1 MTVQDDELDEE
12 DESFTVELSAPSNA
26 ATPLNATFAGG
37 GETLSATATIADD
50 DATPAITSG
59 AFEVAEGQTVVGQLA
74 ATDDDHAAAELAW
87 SIPAGSAGGAD
98 AAHFTLSTAG
108 ALAFAAA
115 KDHENPDDAN
125 TDRVYALTVQ
135 VSDGANAATA
145 DLTVTLTD
153 VAPAVSIAPVAA
165 SVEEGT
171 AAAFTLTRSGDLSG
185 TQAAIVAV
193 TETGA
198 VLATGQAGERQV
210 TFADG
215 ATEAALNVATDDD
228 TVAEAAGTVTATVQ
242 TGTAHVTVTDNDAAA
257 LTLTVQPS
265 EIAESDAATA
275 VTVTAAWDAG
285 TRAEATAVTVSVGG
299 GSATSGT
306 DYTAVESFTLTIAAT
321 ESTGTRTFTLTP
333 KQDSVSEGDETI
345 DVTGSAGDLT
355 VTKAEMTLTDDET
368 APGTIALTTA
378 PTSVGEDDSATAVR
392 VTATLG
398 GNVTLPGATEVTVSV
413 GGGSATSGTDYT
425 AVESFTLTIAATEST
440 GTGTFTLTPKQ
451 DSVSEGDETIDVTG
465 SAGDLTV
472 TKAEM
477 MLTDD
482 ETAPTAI
489 TLTTA
494 PASVREDDSATAVT
508 VTATL
513 DGNVTLAGATAVTV
527 SVGGGSATSGTD
539 YTAVEDFTL
548 TIAATESTGTGT
560 FTLTPTQDNVSEG
573 DETIDVTGS
582 AGDITVTKA
591 EMTLTDDETAPTIAL
606 TTAPTS
612 VGEDDSA
619 TQVTVTATLG
629 GNVTLPG
636 ATEVT
641 VSVGGGTAASGTDYT
656 AVADITLTIAATE
669 STGTGTFTLTP
680 KQDSVSE
687 GSETIDVTGSA
698 GDLTVTKAT
707 MTLTDDETAPTAIAL
722 TTAPASVREDDS
734 ATAVTVTAT
743 LDGNVTLAGATAVTV
758 SVGGGSATS
767 GTDYTAVEDFT
778 LTIAATE
785 STGTGTFTLTPTQD
799 NVSEGDETID
809 VTGSAGDITVTKATM
824 TLTDDEAAP
833 GTIALTTAPTSVGE
847 DDSATAVTVTA
858 TLGGNVTLPGATEV
872 TVSVG
877 GGTAASGTDYT
888 AVESFTLT
896 IAATE
901 STGTGTFT
909 LTPKQDSVSE
919 GDETIDVT
927 GSAGDLTVTKAEM
940 MLTDDETAP
949 TAITLTTAPASV
961 REDDSATAVT
971 VTATLDGNVTLAGA
985 TAVTVSVGGGSAT
998 SGTDYTAVED
1008 FTLTIAATESTGTGT
1023 FTLTPTQDN
1032 VSEGD
1037 ETIDVT
1043 GSAGDITVTK
1053 AEMTLTD
1060 DETAPTAIALTTAPT
1075 SVGEDD
1081 SATQVTVTATLG
1093 GSVTLAGAT
1102 EVAVSVGGGTATSG
1116 TDYTAVESFTLT
1128 IAATESSGTGTF
1140 TLTPKQDSVSE
1151 GDETIDVTGSAGDFT
1166 VTKAEMTLTDDETA
1180 PGTIALTTDPT
1191 SVREDDSATA
1201 VRVTATLGGNVTLP
1215 GATEVTVSVAGGS
1228 ATSGTDYT
1236 AVESFTLTIA
1246 ATESTGTGTF
1256 TLTPKQDTV
1265 SEGNETIDVTG
1276 SAGGITVTKATMTL
1290 TDDETAPTAITL
1302 TTVPTSVREDDSATA
1317 VTVTATLDGNVTLAG
1332 ATAVTVSVGGGSA
1345 TSGTDYT
1352 AVEDFTL
1359 TIAATESTGTG
1370 TFTLTPTQDNVS
1382 EGDETIDVTGSA
1394 GDITVTKAEM
1404 TLTDDETAPTAIA
1417 LTTAPTS
1424 VGEDDSATQVT
1435 VTATLGG
1442 SVTLAGATEVA
1453 VSVGGGTATSGTDYT
1468 AVADITLTIAATES
1482 SGTGTFTL
1490 TPKQD
1495 SVSEGDETIDVT
1507 GTAGDITV
1515 TKATMTLTDDETA
1528 PGTIALTTA
1537 PTSVGEDDSATQV
1550 TVTAT
1555 LGGNV
1560 TLPGATEVTVS
1571 VGGGTAASG
1580 TDYTAVA
1587 DITLTIAATES
1598 TGTGTFTLTPKQD
1611 SVSEG
1616 SETIDV
1622 TGSAGDL
1629 TVTKAEMMLTD
1640 DETAPTAITLTTA
1653 PASVREDDSAT
1664 AVTVTATLDG
1674 NVTLAGA
1681 TAVTVSVGGG
1691 SATSGT
1697 DYTAVED
1704 FTLTIAAT
1712 ESTGTG
1718 TFTLTPTQDNVSEGD
1733 ETIDVTGSA
1742 GDITV
1747 TKAEMTLTDDET
1759 APTAIALTTAPTSVG
1774 EDDSAT
1780 QVTVS
1785 ATLGGSVTLAGA
1797 TEVAVSV
1804 GGGTATSGTDY
1815 TAVADITLTIAATES
1830 SGTGTFTLTP
1840 KQDSVSE
1847 GDETIDVT
1855 GTAGDITVTKATM
1868 TLTDDETAPGTI
1880 TLTTDPT
1887 SVGED
1892 ASETEVTVT
1901 ATLGGSVTLS
1911 SAIEVTV
1918 SVGGGTATSGT
1929 DYTAV
1934 ADFTFTIAATE
1945 SSGTGTF
1952 MLTPTQDSV
1961 SEGNETI
1968 DVTGTAGDFTVT
1980 KAEMT
1985 LTDDETAPGTI
1996 TLTTD
2001 PTSVGEDASETEV
2014 RVIATLGGSVTL
2026 SSATEVTVSV
2036 GGGTATSGTDYTAVA
2051 DFTFTIAATE
2061 STGTGTFMLTPTQD
2075 SVSEGDETIDIT
2087 GAASGFTVT
2096 KAEMTLTDD
2105 ETASTAMTLSVDR
2118 TEVAESS
2125 SGEPVEVTATLD
2137 GAALGTATDVTVS
2150 VTGGTATAV
2159 DDFAAVDDVTVTIA
2173 AGEASGTGTF
2183 TLAPVNDDVAEADE
2197 TVTVSATTTSDLTVT
2212 PTAGLT
2218 VTITDDD
2225 ERGVRATPHELTVP
2239 EGGTA
2244 TYEVKLTSQPTDAVD
2259 VTVTASGD
2267 ATVDAQTLSFTTE
2280 DWSTAQTVTVTGSE
2294 DADSAAGEAT
2304 IAHVANGGDYVDVA
2318 GDTVDVT
2325 VTDDDQP
2332 ETQIALELDPGTVPE
2347 GAGVT
2352 AITVTARLSPD
2363 AQAAATEVTVSVTGD
2378 TATAG
2383 ADFAAVAPVTLT
2395 IAAGQT
2401 TGTASFTLTPV
2412 DDAVDEADETLAV
2425 SGVTAAPELPVTPAT
2440 LTLGDDDERGV
2451 TVKPTL
2457 LRLRPG
2463 EHKSYTVRLSSQPTA
2478 TAKVRVI
2485 VPPGRI
2491 FDLTVEPATLTFT
2504 PATWQTSQTVTVTAG
2519 ADSDAAA
2526 SGTRLELRHAVSGG
2540 DYDQLPAQPVAVS
2553 LTGDGTDGDP
2563 PEDDPPEDDPPED
2576 DPPADPP
2583 TVSIAAAAPAVEEG
2597 APARFT
2603 LTRTGAATDP
2613 RTVAVTV
2620 TERGRFIAGK
2630 PPAEVTFAANART
2643 AALLVPTADDATD
2656 EPDGAVTATL
2666 AAGAGYETVAP
2677 VSASV
2682 TIRDND
2688 RRRQPPPRPLPPPP
2702 VTIADAGA
2710 LESAG
2715 EMEFTVRLGSRSR
2728 RQVTVNYATTAGTAT
2743 RGADYART
2751 TGTLTFRAGALT
2763 RTLAVPIVNDLLDE
2777 ADESFAV
2784 VLSGARHARVARARA
2799 TGTIA
2804 DDDAA
2809 PELTIGDRSAVE
2821 SAGQMEFTVELS
2833 AASGRQVTVSYATLA
2848 GTAAEGVDYTRTA
2861 GALTFEPGAL
2871 SRTLAVPI
2879 VDDAVDEADETFAVR
2894 LSDVRHATPAGGAA
2908 TLTATGTIVDDDEPA
2923 VSIAADAAAVAEGQ
2937 AASFTVTRVGVVTA
2951 PLTVTVEVTESGAYV
2966 VGELTTQV
2974 TIEAGAH
2981 TAKLL
2986 IATADDG
2993 TDEPDGTVT
3002 AALAAGGGYVLVDPV
3017 SASVTVT
3024 DDDAAPELSIAD
3036 TRAVESAGQ
3045 IEFTVRMA
3053 AASGHRVTVTCASAD
3068 GTATAEEDY
3077 EPELGTLVLEPG
3089 QTVGKI
3095 RLAVL
3100 DDTLDELDETFT
3112 MVLAD
3117 PVHATLPDGTT
3128 TATGT
3133 IEDDD
3138 ASLARAWLARFGR
3151 TVASHVVEAV
3161 DGRLREDALSGGQAT
3176 VAGRPLSPGRE
3187 VARSDGVEPTRF
3199 RTLEFRELLNGS
3211 TFHLA
3216 LSAADAAA
3224 DDPGA
3229 DSGGRWTA
3237 WGRGGATQLSGVEGD
3252 LSVGGA
3258 VATGVVGAD
3267 YELGRLLTGLSVA
3280 YSGGGGEYT
3289 VRGTGDLQDRTG
3301 ELQSWLLSAHP
3312 YASVRLTDRLQVWG
3326 LAGYGL
3332 GRMSLAE
3339 GGGALETDIALVMGA
3354 FGGRGVLLSRV
3365 ENGAVDLTLKSDGL
3379 ILRVSGEET
3388 DGLPEATAEVSRVR
3402 LLLEGS
3408 VDALRGP
3415 AGVLTPSLQVGGRYD
3430 GGAAETGAGLEVGG
3444 GLSYAYPA
3452 WGLRLAANGR
3462 LLLTHQDRDYEEWGA
3477 GGSLRL
3483 APGAAG
3489 RGPSLS
3495 LDTSWGDASSSVEQL
3510 WSQGAGGAPGL
3521 AAEAASAPA
3530 GRLAAELSYGL
3541 EVAGGGGVLTPY
3553 AGMALADG
3561 GACSYRLGGRFTL
3574 GPSLSLSLQGDRRE
3588 GAGHAAAPVHGLTLS
3603 GTLRW

>member
-1 MTVQDDELDEE
+1 MTV
-12 DESFTVELSAPSNA
+12 
-26 ATPLNATFAGG
+26 
-37 GETLSATATIADD
+37 SATALTVREGGTGTYEVELDSQPTDAVDVTVTASG
-50 DATPAITSG
+50 DATVDAQTLSFTAG
-59 AFEVAEGQTVVGQLA
+59 DWSTAQTVTVTGKEDA
-74 ATDDDHAAAELAW
+74 DSAPGEA
-87 SIPAGSAGGAD
+87 SIAHVANGGDYVDVAGG
-98 AAHFTLSTAG
+98 T
-108 ALAFAAA
+108 
-115 KDHENPDDAN
+115 
-125 TDRVYALTVQ
+125 
-135 VSDGANAATA
+135 
-145 DLTVTLTD
+145 
-153 VAPAVSIAPVAA
+153 
-165 SVEEGT
+165 
-171 AAAFTLTRSGDLSG
+171 
-185 TQAAIVAV
+185 VAV
-193 TETGA
+193 T
-198 VLATGQAGERQV
+198 V
-210 TFADG
+210 
-215 ATEAALNVATDDD
+215 TDDD
-228 TVAEAAGTVTATVQ
+228 TA
-242 TGTAHVTVTDNDAAA
+242 
-257 LTLTVQPS
+257 S
-265 EIAESDAATA
+265 TA
-275 VTVTAAWDAG
+275 VT
-285 TRAEATAVTVSVGG
+285 
-299 GSATSGT
+299 
-306 DYTAVESFTLTIAAT
+306 
-321 ESTGTRTFTLTP
+321 
-333 KQDSVSEGDETI
+333 
-345 DVTGSAGDLT
+345 
-355 VTKAEMTLTDDET
+355 
-368 APGTIALTTA
+368 
-378 PTSVGEDDSATAVR
+378 
-392 VTATLG
+392 
-398 GNVTLPGATEVTVSV
+398 
-413 GGGSATSGTDYT
+413 
-425 AVESFTLTIAATEST
+425 
-440 GTGTFTLTPKQ
+440 
-451 DSVSEGDETIDVTG
+451 
-465 SAGDLTV
+465 
-472 TKAEM
+472 
-477 MLTDD
+477 
-482 ETAPTAI
+482 
-489 TLTTA
+489 
-494 PASVREDDSATAVT
+494 
-508 VTATL
+508 
-513 DGNVTLAGATAVTV
+513 
-527 SVGGGSATSGTD
+527 
-539 YTAVEDFTL
+539 
-548 TIAATESTGTGT
+548 
-560 FTLTPTQDNVSEG
+560 
-573 DETIDVTGS
+573 
-582 AGDITVTKA
+582 
-591 EMTLTDDETAPTIAL
+591 
-606 TTAPTS
+606 
-612 VGEDDSA
+612 
-619 TQVTVTATLG
+619 
-629 GNVTLPG
+629 
-636 ATEVT
+636 
-641 VSVGGGTAASGTDYT
+641 
-656 AVADITLTIAATE
+656 
-669 STGTGTFTLTP
+669 
-680 KQDSVSE
+680 
-687 GSETIDVTGSA
+687 
-698 GDLTVTKAT
+698 
-707 MTLTDDETAPTAIAL
+707 
-722 TTAPASVREDDS
+722 
-734 ATAVTVTAT
+734 
-743 LDGNVTLAGATAVTV
+743 
-758 SVGGGSATS
+758 
-767 GTDYTAVEDFT
+767 
-778 LTIAATE
+778 
-785 STGTGTFTLTPTQD
+785 
-799 NVSEGDETID
+799 
-809 VTGSAGDITVTKATM
+809 
-824 TLTDDEAAP
+824 
-833 GTIALTTAPTSVGE
+833 
-847 DDSATAVTVTA
+847 
-858 TLGGNVTLPGATEV
+858 
-872 TVSVG
+872 
-877 GGTAASGTDYT
+877 
-888 AVESFTLT
+888 
-896 IAATE
+896 
-901 STGTGTFT
+901 
-909 LTPKQDSVSE
+909 
-919 GDETIDVT
+919 
-927 GSAGDLTVTKAEM
+927 
-940 MLTDDETAP
+940 
-949 TAITLTTAPASV
+949 
-961 REDDSATAVT
+961 
-971 VTATLDGNVTLAGA
+971 
-985 TAVTVSVGGGSAT
+985 
-998 SGTDYTAVED
+998 
-1008 FTLTIAATESTGTGT
+1008 
-1023 FTLTPTQDN
+1023 
-1032 VSEGD
+1032 
-1037 ETIDVT
+1037 
-1043 GSAGDITVTK
+1043 
-1053 AEMTLTD
+1053 
-1060 DETAPTAIALTTAPT
+1060 
-1075 SVGEDD
+1075 
-1081 SATQVTVTATLG
+1081 
-1093 GSVTLAGAT
+1093 
-1102 EVAVSVGGGTATSG
+1102 
-1116 TDYTAVESFTLT
+1116 
-1128 IAATESSGTGTF
+1128 
-1140 TLTPKQDSVSE
+1140 
-1151 GDETIDVTGSAGDFT
+1151 
-1166 VTKAEMTLTDDETA
+1166 
-1180 PGTIALTTDPT
+1180 
-1191 SVREDDSATA
+1191 
-1201 VRVTATLGGNVTLP
+1201 
-1215 GATEVTVSVAGGS
+1215 
-1228 ATSGTDYT
+1228 
-1236 AVESFTLTIA
+1236 
-1246 ATESTGTGTF
+1246 
-1256 TLTPKQDTV
+1256 
-1265 SEGNETIDVTG
+1265 
-1276 SAGGITVTKATMTL
+1276 
-1290 TDDETAPTAITL
+1290 
-1302 TTVPTSVREDDSATA
+1302 
-1317 VTVTATLDGNVTLAG
+1317 
-1332 ATAVTVSVGGGSA
+1332 
-1345 TSGTDYT
+1345 
-1352 AVEDFTL
+1352 
-1359 TIAATESTGTG
+1359 
-1370 TFTLTPTQDNVS
+1370 
-1382 EGDETIDVTGSA
+1382 
-1394 GDITVTKAEM
+1394 
-1404 TLTDDETAPTAIA
+1404 
-1417 LTTAPTS
+1417 
-1424 VGEDDSATQVT
+1424 
-1435 VTATLGG
+1435 
-1442 SVTLAGATEVA
+1442 
-1453 VSVGGGTATSGTDYT
+1453 
-1468 AVADITLTIAATES
+1468 
-1482 SGTGTFTL
+1482 
-1490 TPKQD
+1490 
-1495 SVSEGDETIDVT
+1495 
-1507 GTAGDITV
+1507 
-1515 TKATMTLTDDETA
+1515 
-1528 PGTIALTTA
+1528 
-1537 PTSVGEDDSATQV
+1537 
-1550 TVTAT
+1550 
-1555 LGGNV
+1555 
-1560 TLPGATEVTVS
+1560 
-1571 VGGGTAASG
+1571 
-1580 TDYTAVA
+1580 
-1587 DITLTIAATES
+1587 
-1598 TGTGTFTLTPKQD
+1598 
-1611 SVSEG
+1611 
-1616 SETIDV
+1616 
-1622 TGSAGDL
+1622 
-1629 TVTKAEMMLTD
+1629 
-1640 DETAPTAITLTTA
+1640 
-1653 PASVREDDSAT
+1653 
-1664 AVTVTATLDG
+1664 
-1674 NVTLAGA
+1674 
-1681 TAVTVSVGGG
+1681 
-1691 SATSGT
+1691 
-1697 DYTAVED
+1697 
-1704 FTLTIAAT
+1704 
-1712 ESTGTG
+1712 
-1718 TFTLTPTQDNVSEGD
+1718 
-1733 ETIDVTGSA
+1733 
-1742 GDITV
+1742 
-1747 TKAEMTLTDDET
+1747 
-1759 APTAIALTTAPTSVG
+1759 
-1774 EDDSAT
+1774 
-1780 QVTVS
+1780 
-1785 ATLGGSVTLAGA
+1785 
-1797 TEVAVSV
+1797 
-1804 GGGTATSGTDY
+1804 
-1815 TAVADITLTIAATES
+1815 
-1830 SGTGTFTLTP
+1830 
-1840 KQDSVSE
+1840 
-1847 GDETIDVT
+1847 
-1855 GTAGDITVTKATM
+1855 
-1868 TLTDDETAPGTI
+1868 
-1880 TLTTDPT
+1880 
-1887 SVGED
+1887 
-1892 ASETEVTVT
+1892 
-1901 ATLGGSVTLS
+1901 
-1911 SAIEVTV
+1911 
-1918 SVGGGTATSGT
+1918 
-1929 DYTAV
+1929 
-1934 ADFTFTIAATE
+1934 
-1945 SSGTGTF
+1945 
-1952 MLTPTQDSV
+1952 
-1961 SEGNETI
+1961 
-1968 DVTGTAGDFTVT
+1968 
-1980 KAEMT
+1980 
-1985 LTDDETAPGTI
+1985 
-1996 TLTTD
+1996 
-2001 PTSVGEDASETEV
+2001 
-2014 RVIATLGGSVTL
+2014 
-2026 SSATEVTVSV
+2026 
-2036 GGGTATSGTDYTAVA
+2036 
-2051 DFTFTIAATE
+2051 
-2061 STGTGTFMLTPTQD
+2061 
-2075 SVSEGDETIDIT
+2075 
-2087 GAASGFTVT
+2087 
-2096 KAEMTLTDD
+2096 
-2105 ETASTAMTLSVDR
+2105 LSVND
-2118 TEVAESS
+2118 TEVAEDSS
-2125 SGEPVEVTATLD
+2125 SGEEIEVTATLD
-2137 GAALGTATDVTVS
+2137 GATLGTATAVTVS
-2150 VTGGTATAV
+2150 VAGGTATAG
-2159 DDFAAVDDVTVTIA
+2159 DDFTAVDDVTVTIA

-2183 TLAPVNDDVAEADE
+2183 TLEPVDDAVDEADE
-2197 TVTVSATTTSDLTVT
+2197 TVTVSGTTTSDLTVT

-2225 ERGVRATPHELTVP
+2225 ERGVTATPHELTVP

-2244 TYEVKLTSQPTDAVD
+2244 TYEVKLTSQPTAG
-2259 VTVTASGD
+2259 VTVTVTVSGD

-2304 IAHVANGGDYVDVA
+2304 IAHVGNGGDYVDVAGDTVDVTVTDDDTASTAVTLSVNDTEVAEDSSSGEEIEVTATLDGATLGTATAVTVSVVGGTATAGDDFAAVDDVTVTIAAGDASGTGTFTLAPVNDDVAEADETVTVSGTTTSDLTVTPTAGLTVTITDDDERGVTATPHELTVPEGGTATYEVKLTSQPTAGVTVTVTVSGDATVDAQTLSFTTEDWSTAQTVTVSGKQDADSAAGQATIAHVGNGGDYVDVA

-2332 ETQIALELDPGTVPE
+2332 ATQIALELDPGTVPE
-2347 GAGVT
+2347 GAGAT
-2352 AITVTARLSPD
+2352 AITVTAKLSPD

-2383 ADFAAVAPVTLT
+2383 TDYAAVAPVTLT

-2401 TGTASFTLTPV
+2401 TGTASFTVTPV

-2451 TVKPTL
+2451 TVKPTQ

-2485 VPPGRI
+2485 VPPDRAA
-2491 FDLTVEPATLTFT
+2491 DLTVEPATLTFT
-2504 PATWQTSQTVTVTAG
+2504 PATWQTPQTVDVTAS

-2526 SGTRLELRHAVSGG
+2526 NATRLEHAVSGG
-2540 DYDQLPAQPVAVS
+2540 DYEQMPAQPVAVS
-2553 LTGDGTDGDP
+2553 ITDDETDGDP
-2563 PEDDPPEDDPPED
+2563 PEEDPPEEDPPDE

-2613 RTVAVTV
+2613 RTVAITV

-2763 RTLAVPIVNDLLDE
+2763 RTLAVAIVNDLLDE

-2848 GTAAEGVDYTRTA
+2848 GTAAEGTDYTRTA

-2951 PLTVTVEVTESGAYV
+2951 PLTVAVEVTESGAYV

-3267 YELGRLLTGLSVA
+3267 YEWGRLLTGLSVA

-3312 YASVRLTDRLQVWG
+3312 YARVRLTDRLQVWG
-3326 LAGYGL
+3326 LAGYGR

-3510 WSQGAGGAPGL
+3510 WSQGAGGATGV

-3561 GACSYRLGGRFTL
+3561 GACSYRLGGRITL
-3574 GPSLSLSLQGDRRE
+3574 GPSLSLSLEGDRRE